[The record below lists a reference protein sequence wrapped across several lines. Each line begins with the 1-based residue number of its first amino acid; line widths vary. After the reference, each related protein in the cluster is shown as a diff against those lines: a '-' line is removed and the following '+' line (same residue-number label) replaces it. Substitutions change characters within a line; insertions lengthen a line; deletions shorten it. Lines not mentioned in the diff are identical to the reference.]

1 MKRYSIDGNKI
12 RRDNKGSWV
21 QYKDVQGAIDEAI
34 MERNNLREALVEIAT
49 IPLSL
54 PNSAAGIK
62 RAQQAL
68 DSVRSSISDII

>member
-1 MKRYSIDGNKI
+1 MKRYNIDGNKI
-12 RRDNKGSWV
+12 RRDNRGSWV
-21 QYKDVQGAIDEAI
+21 QYKDVQGAIEEA
-34 MERNNLREALVEIAT
+34 MNERNTLREALVEIAT

-68 DSVRSSISDII
+68 DSVRSSINDII